1 MNEGVGG
8 LLGSLFNPFHETE
21 REAPRSRLTGL
32 TIGDSFDPDL
42 EEIGKQDSIEQY
54 LQSLQGMQMGG
65 MTGVSNPLPYQIGG
79 LSEAVQDET
88 AAHHNIDRLMF
99 ENELEQQPQYTM
111 SEYEEGYDPARE
123 WGEGMLPFGAGIK
136 LLHKLHPYG
145 WLRKYGLRTE
155 KDVDKFLERTRKIKG
170 KRSPYEEG
178 KTNIDMQ
185 QYRDWPEELKKGEI
199 LRSSPKRS
207 SLGDIYDE
215 EGLTMDLVDVLES
228 QGMQMGGMPGRRMPQ
243 MMGQSMGRMP
253 QMGGPMPQMP
263 QKPIAPIGRP
273 TPYNIGGSVS
283 NQPLSYQM
291 GGILKYKRSPFA

>member
-1 MNEGVGG
+1 MYNPNEDRY
-8 LLGSLFNPFHETE
+8 F
-21 REAPRSRLTGL
+21 
-32 TIGDSFDPDL
+32 
-42 EEIGKQDSIEQY
+42 SIE
-54 LQSLQGMQMGG
+54 GG
-65 MTGVSNPLPYQIGG
+65 MYEP
-79 LSEAVQDET
+79 AVQDET
-88 AAHHNIDRLMF
+88 AHSQMDKLMF
-99 ENELEQQPQYTM
+99 ENELKQQPQYYM
-111 SEYEEGYDPARE
+111 SEYDEGYDPARE